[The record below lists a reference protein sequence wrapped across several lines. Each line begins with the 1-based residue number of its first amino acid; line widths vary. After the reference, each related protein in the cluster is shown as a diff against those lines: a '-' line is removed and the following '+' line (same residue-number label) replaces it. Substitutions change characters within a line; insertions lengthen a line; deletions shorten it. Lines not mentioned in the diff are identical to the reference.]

1 MAMKS
6 PLVFYEFYECYN
18 KIYFLR
24 AYIEKIDIPI
34 MDAAVKL
41 FRRRDLYIEPCEFFF
56 IWDDMTHDS
65 LYRGK

>member
-41 FRRRDLYIEPCEFFF
+41 FRRRRLV
-56 IWDDMTHDS
+56 H
-65 LYRGK
+65 